1 MVIKSVS
8 IFLSIRSPQ
17 QNFDF
22 VIGNFLR
29 KQLSIVYGSG
39 FGRPFEALGEI
50 CYEPE
55 IYGGSCLI

>member
-1 MVIKSVS
+1 MVIKSVN
-8 IFLSIRSPQ
+8 IFLSMRSLQ
-17 QNFDF
+17 QNFDI

-55 IYGGSCLI
+55 IY